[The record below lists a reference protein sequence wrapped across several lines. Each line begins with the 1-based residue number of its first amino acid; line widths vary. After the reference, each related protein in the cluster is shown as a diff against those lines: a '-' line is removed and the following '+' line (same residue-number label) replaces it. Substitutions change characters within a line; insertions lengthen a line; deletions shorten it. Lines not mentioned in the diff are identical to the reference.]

1 MDYTILIKTIVAAL
15 VGFITYTLGRPDMW
29 LGALVIV
36 IVADYITG
44 LCKAWILC
52 ELSSKQ
58 GLKGIVKKLMCFA
71 IVAVAM
77 VVDNMTSAGGVV
89 RITVISFLI
98 ANESISILENCADA
112 NLPVP
117 KYLVKLLNKM
127 KGNGDC

>member
-1 MDYTILIKTIVAAL
+1 
-15 VGFITYTLGRPDMW
+15 MW

-44 LCKAWILC
+44 LCKAWILS

-58 GLKGIVKKLMCFA
+58 GLKGIVKKLMYFA

-77 VVDNMTSAGGVV
+77 VVDNTTSAGGVV
-89 RITVISFLI
+89 SITVISFLI
-98 ANESISILENCADA
+98 ANEGISIIENCAAA

-117 KYLVKLLNKM
+117 KYLLKLLNKI
-127 KGNGDC
+127 KGNDEVE

>member
-15 VGFITYTLGRPDMW
+15 VGFITYTLARPDMW

-58 GLKGIVKKLMCFA
+58 GLKGIVKKLMYFA

-89 RITVISFLI
+89 RITVISFRLLI
-98 ANESISILENCADA
+98 SLDSQEKCKPSSFYCGEGFI
-112 NLPVP
+112 
-117 KYLVKLLNKM
+117 
-127 KGNGDC
+127 